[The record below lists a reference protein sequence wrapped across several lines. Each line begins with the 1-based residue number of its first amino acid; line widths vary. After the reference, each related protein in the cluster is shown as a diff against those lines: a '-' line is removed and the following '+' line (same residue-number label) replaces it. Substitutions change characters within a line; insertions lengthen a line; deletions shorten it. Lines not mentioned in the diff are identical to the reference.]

1 MNFPRSLL
9 ILCGLLLNF
18 SIDTARAVDNVC
30 AAPILSRLQK
40 HTIQKGETIASIAG
54 QYALVPNTLIK
65 LNPAILKDGKAPVG
79 KEILIPPM
87 DGIRV
92 QAPPGSS
99 WTDLESA
106 YGIRADILFEL
117 NGCTRSPRVVFI
129 PGTNWTAMSKKTDYI
144 GLAGYPLPFVAKVG
158 LGYGWQKER
167 TDQKRL
173 FHSGLD
179 LLADVGTPVLA
190 ADDGLVVYVGQE
202 GAYGYLVIINHLGN
216 RQTRYAH
223 LQSAGVK
230 VDDRVRTGE
239 AIGTVGTTGQ
249 PDILAPHLH
258 FEVRLKTPVGWVA
271 QDPTIHLRTTV
282 GGTREEKR

>member
-1 MNFPRSLL
+1 MNFFRSLL
-9 ILCGLLLNF
+9 IFGGLFLSFQL
-18 SIDTARAVDNVC
+18 SIARAVEEGC
-30 AAPILSRLQK
+30 GPPILSRLQK
-40 HTIQKGETIASIAG
+40 HTIQKGETIASIAAK
-54 QYALVPNTLIK
+54 YVLIANTLIK
-65 LNPAILKDGKAPVG
+65 LNPTVLKDGKAPVG

-92 QAPPGSS
+92 KAPEGSS
-99 WTDLESA
+99 WKDLESA
-106 YGIRADILFEL
+106 YGITSDILFEI
-117 NGCTRSPRVVFI
+117 NGCTLRPGVVFI
-129 PGTNWTAMSKKTDYI
+129 PGTNWPATSKRSDYL
-144 GLAGYPLPFVAKVG
+144 GLAGYPLPAIAKVG

-167 TDQKRL
+167 TEQKRL

-223 LQSAGVK
+223 LQTVQVK
-230 VDDRVRTGE
+230 VDERVRTGE
-239 AIGTVGTTGQ
+239 AIGTVGATGQ
-249 PDILAPHLH
+249 PDIPASHLH

-271 QDPTIHLRTTV
+271 QDPMIHLRPEM
-282 GGTREEKR
+282 GGMGKDF